1 MYFEGIRGAGAEGVL
16 VLESVHPGVPISR
29 DLRKWKFNCFLKE
42 NIGFW
47 ASGGGGG
54 TPWTG
59 GWKSSGAPLDDVGD
73 PLGARW
79 GIF

>member
-1 MYFEGIRGAGAEGVL
+1 MYFEGIRGAGAVDALGS
-16 VLESVHPGVPISR
+16 ESVHPGVPISR
-29 DLRKWKFNCFLKE
+29 ELRKWKFNSLFKE
-42 NIGFW
+42 NIGFS

-59 GWKSSGAPLDDVGD
+59 GGDSSGAPLDDVGD

-79 GIF
+79 SIF

>member
-1 MYFEGIRGAGAEGVL
+1 MYFEGIRGAGAEGGL
-16 VLESVHPGVPISR
+16 GLETVHPGVPISR
-29 DLRKWKFNCFLKE
+29 DLRKWKFNSFLKE
-42 NIGFW
+42 NIGFS

-59 GWKSSGAPLDDVGD
+59 GWESSGAPLDDVGD

-79 GIF
+79 SIF